1 MKTLTKNL
9 WKVLFL
15 VIVSMSLITFNACDE
30 DDEDPIIGTW
40 ILYEM
45 QMGTAT
51 LDAAALTEAGYTMT
65 VIFTKNAYTAIGVVG
80 DDIINETGTW
90 TREDSN
96 TVIITNTDGNTTLT
110 KVGEYYT
117 AEFDDGIIGKFK
129 KQ

>member
-96 TVIITNTDGNTTLT
+96 TVIITNTDGTVTLT

-117 AEFDDGIIGKFK
+117 AEFDDGVIGKFK

>member
-1 MKTLTKNL
+1 
-9 WKVLFL
+9 
-15 VIVSMSLITFNACDE
+15 
-30 DDEDPIIGTW
+30 
-40 ILYEM
+40 
-45 QMGTAT
+45 MGTAT

>member
-45 QMGTAT
+45 QMGVET
-51 LDAAALTEAGYTMT
+51 LDAADLTEAGYTMT
-65 VIFTKNAYTAIGVVG
+65 VIFTENVYTANGVVG
-80 DDIINETGTW
+80 GDIINETGTW

-96 TVIITNTDGNTTLT
+96 TVIIMNTDGNTTLT

-117 AEFDDGIIGKFK
+117 AEFDEGIIGKFK
-129 KQ
+129 KI